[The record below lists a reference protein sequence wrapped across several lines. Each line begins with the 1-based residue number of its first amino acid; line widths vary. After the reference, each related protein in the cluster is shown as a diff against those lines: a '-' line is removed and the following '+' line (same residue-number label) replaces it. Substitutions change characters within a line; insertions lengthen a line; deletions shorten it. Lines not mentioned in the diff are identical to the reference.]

1 MEKDQIEELAYGCGM
16 TQTSGDLIK
25 PMWVASTSQL
35 GEFAHIIISNVKQNA
50 SEYMVRAIQKAVEYE
65 RAECAKLSDYA
76 GDKELSK
83 RIRERGNDD

>member
-1 MEKDQIEELAYGCGM
+1 MDINQIEELAHGCGM
-16 TQTSGDLIK
+16 TRTSGDLIK
-25 PMWVASTSQL
+25 PMWVASTGQL
-35 GEFAHIIISNVKQNA
+35 NQFASVIIHDLKQNA
-50 SEYMVRAIQKAVEYE
+50 SEYMIRAIKKAVEYE